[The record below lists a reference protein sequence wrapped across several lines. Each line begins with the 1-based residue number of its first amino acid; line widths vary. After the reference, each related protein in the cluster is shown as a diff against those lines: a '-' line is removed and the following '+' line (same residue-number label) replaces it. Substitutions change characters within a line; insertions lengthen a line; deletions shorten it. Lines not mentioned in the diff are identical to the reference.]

1 MLLKTSIGLVQIV
14 NLPNIQ
20 VSGFP
25 KLTSPSLH
33 FFFKTQHWALIC
45 HSIGAKIYQDLKS
58 IERYRTCLDY
68 LFIINQN
75 SSACFYSKQN
85 SIVTL
90 EFRLNLHSI
99 SGTNLPYKQC
109 KNLSKRDYR
118 GYMEYIAIVHK
129 NKTQI
134 FSSLVEFRQN
144 LKSTL
149 GTNLPHKWCKN

>member
-1 MLLKTSIGLVQIV
+1 MTFFFPVFRLLPPYRINETLRSKINLTMLLKTSIGLVQIV

-90 EFRLNLHSI
+90 HPVQKLKDNLDKYPRTFDS
-99 SGTNLPYKQC
+99 C
-109 KNLSKRDYR
+109 FLS
-118 GYMEYIAIVHK
+118 YMIDTYI
-129 NKTQI
+129 KT
-134 FSSLVEFRQN
+134 L
-144 LKSTL
+144 
-149 GTNLPHKWCKN
+149 

>member
-1 MLLKTSIGLVQIV
+1 MRQIWTTSDWIERSAYTFQCVEPLNVTFFFPVFSLLPPYRINETLRSKINLTMLLKTSIGLVQIV

-99 SGTNLPYKQC
+99 SGTNLPYK
-109 KNLSKRDYR
+109 
-118 GYMEYIAIVHK
+118 
-129 NKTQI
+129 
-134 FSSLVEFRQN
+134 
-144 LKSTL
+144 
-149 GTNLPHKWCKN
+149 